1 VKLLASPFQEEG
13 ELMLLMFLG
22 DKRVYS
28 ICFPA
33 PKMAGPGL
41 AASRVGKTLIMKK

>member
-1 VKLLASPFQEEG
+1 
-13 ELMLLMFLG
+13 MLLMFL
-22 DKRVYS
+22 VINAS
-28 ICFPA
+28 TVSVFPA

>member
-1 VKLLASPFQEEG
+1 
-13 ELMLLMFLG
+13 MLLMFLG

-28 ICFPA
+28 ICFSCTEDG
-33 PKMAGPGL
+33 GPGL